1 MKNIRKGKLIQ
12 KVIFMALG
20 AVFVTAA
27 EIAVIAAFSSKS
39 MIQRLSEEELR
50 VANYHLVS
58 EVTNEYDGD
67 WSFDGETLKKGSD
80 EVGSMFQEQF
90 DKLNQNTSIDY
101 TLFFDKTRILTTLT
115 DSKGDRIV
123 GTDASPV
130 VIDTVLNKGDHYYT
144 TDITIEGKNYYG
156 YYLPLKNDD
165 GSIIGMIF
173 TGREAT
179 GVGREI
185 MSIVTKIVIIALVMI
200 LISTALGFLLSGI
213 VSKKMKKLAG
223 TVTDIAGGDLTVTV
237 EDDLLRRNDEIGII
251 ADAVN
256 ALREQLAKVIGS
268 TLHLSDSITN
278 SGQDLS
284 MSADNASEASRQ
296 VTEAVDDIAKGSV
309 TQAEGVEKSAANTV
323 EMGVEITNI
332 TNNITSLNE
341 LSKEMKESSDRAMES
356 MESLLTQNSDV
367 TKVVN
372 AIRDAIRQTA
382 DSVEEISHA
391 TEIISDISSQTNLL
405 SLNASIEAARAGE
418 VGKGFAVVASE
429 ISNLAAQS
437 SEAAS
442 KIAGVSQRLADDSV
456 HSVETVDEL
465 IKEFRAQS
473 EKITETKQDMNEL
486 SKNAMKV
493 QDSAT
498 DTGSKTERINR
509 RKDSLSSIIEDL
521 SSISEENAAATE
533 QTNASMEEL
542 DATFTIIAQSAK
554 ELQEIA
560 VKLKDEISFFHV

>member
-1 MKNIRKGKLIQ
+1 
-12 KVIFMALG
+12 
-20 AVFVTAA
+20 
-27 EIAVIAAFSSKS
+27 
-39 MIQRLSEEELR
+39 
-50 VANYHLVS
+50 
-58 EVTNEYDGD
+58 
-67 WSFDGETLKKGSD
+67 
-80 EVGSMFQEQF
+80 
-90 DKLNQNTSIDY
+90 
-101 TLFFDKTRILTTLT
+101 
-115 DSKGDRIV
+115 
-123 GTDASPV
+123 
-130 VIDTVLNKGDHYYT
+130 
-144 TDITIEGKNYYG
+144 
-156 YYLPLKNDD
+156 
-165 GSIIGMIF
+165 MIF
-173 TGREAT
+173 TGRDAT

-473 EKITETKQDMNEL
+473 EKITEAKQDMNEL